1 MLPASGHVSDDATS
15 PNVSINRDESV
26 PEVEVITGRRPLTL
40 VTLMVLL
47 VTCSS
52 CLNSL
57 MMDQYLYQ
65 YYAQIVFGNA
75 SMDTSRYASYL
86 NFVGMPLISFLVYL
100 CYLITFI

>member
-75 SMDTSRYASYL
+75 SMDTSRYASY
-86 NFVGMPLISFLVYL
+86 
-100 CYLITFI
+100 